1 MKLEKEFTNNITIIG
16 SYHSE
21 IGMCNPSELFKI
33 IEIFKPDVI
42 FEELPTNVF
51 YSIYSGRHQPNTVES
66 KAVSAYIKDNEAKHF
81 PVDTYSYDFDKIFSE
96 YELLF
101 QFDDNYEI
109 IFTELIKN
117 IQHYGF
123 KFLNSSLCTKQITE
137 LKRLELKILT
147 DNCSKELLTKYLHE
161 EEIHN
166 KREWEILQNIYN
178 YRITNPFNNAILI
191 CGTDHR
197 KGLLEKLNHNSFKD
211 KTMINWL
218 YMHHDE

>member
-21 IGMCNPSELFKI
+21 IGLCNPVELYKI
-33 IEIFKPDVI
+33 IEIFKPDII
-42 FEELPTNVF
+42 FEELPAHVF
-51 YSIYSGRHQPNTVES
+51 HSIYSGLHQSNTVES
-66 KAVSAYIKDNEAKHF
+66 KAVSAYIRNYEVKHF
-81 PVDTYSYDFDKIFSE
+81 PVDTYSYYFDKIFSE

-109 IFTELIKN
+109 IFTELIMN

-123 KFLNSSLCTKQITE
+123 KFLNSSRCTKQIAE

-147 DNCSKELLTKYLHE
+147 DNCSKELLTKYLQE
-161 EEIHN
+161 EEIHD
-166 KREWEILQNIYN
+166 KREWEILNNICN
-178 YRITNPFNNAILI
+178 YSIIHPFNNAILI
-191 CGTDHR
+191 CGTDHK
-197 KGLLEKLNHNSFKD
+197 KGLLEKINHHCLTD

-218 YMHHDE
+218 SMHYNE